1 MPKKKTILD
10 FHKMKEAGEK
20 VTWMT
25 AYDYPQATF
34 LEEAGIDMI
43 LVGDSLGMIVLGYN
57 GTIPVTMDD
66 CIRHT
71 QAVRRGAPNTFVVG
85 DMPFGSYQTSPEAAV
100 ENAVRF
106 MKECDVDAVKL
117 EGGKRVAPQISA
129 IRDAGIVVIGHLGLT
144 PQSSGQMGGFK
155 AQGRTADSAM
165 VIVEDSVAVYE
176 AGAHLLLLE
185 GIPDEVGQAVT
196 EMLPIPVYGI
206 GAGAQTDGQLLI
218 CGDALGLFQAFT
230 PKFVKVYAQL
240 AETCTEA
247 YKEFIED
254 VHTGNFPTE
263 DHFYR
268 MKEGEVEKFDDAM
281 SKFEFAQKIRK
292 TLGV

>member
-10 FHKMKEAGEK
+10 FYKMKETGEK

-25 AYDYPQATF
+25 AYDYPQASF
-34 LEEAGIDMI
+34 LEAAGIDMI
-43 LVGDSLGMIVLGYN
+43 LVGDSLGMIVLGYD

-85 DMPFGSYQTSPEAAV
+85 DMPFGSYQVSPELAV

-106 MKECDVDAVKL
+106 CKECSVDAVKL
-117 EGGKRVAPQISA
+117 EGGFRVAAQIEA
-129 IRDAGIVVIGHLGLT
+129 IRDAGIVIIGHLGLT

-155 AQGRTADSAM
+155 AQGRTAESAM
-165 VIVEDSVAVYE
+165 VIVEDAIAVYE

-185 GIPDEVGQAVT
+185 GIPDEVGQAIT

-206 GAGAQTDGQLLI
+206 GAGSHCDGQLLI
-218 CGDALGLFQAFT
+218 CGDSLGLFQAFT
-230 PKFVKVYAQL
+230 PKFVKKYSNL
-240 AETCTEA
+240 AEICTNA
-247 YKEFIED
+247 YKEYIED
-254 VHTGNFPTE
+254 VHTGKFPGKE
-263 DHFYR
+263 HFYT
-268 MKEGEVEKFDDAM
+268 MIEGEVDKFREELEQ
-281 SKFEFAQKIRK
+281 FK
-292 TLGV
+292 TEEEE

>member
-10 FHKMKEAGEK
+10 FYKMKETGEK

-25 AYDYPQATF
+25 AYDFPQASF

-85 DMPFGSYQTSPEAAV
+85 DMPFGSYQISSEEAV
-100 ENAVRF
+100 KNAVRF
-106 MKECDVDAVKL
+106 LKEADVDAVKL
-117 EGGKRVAPQISA
+117 EGGQRVAPQISA

-165 VIVEDSVAVYE
+165 VIVEDALAVYE
-176 AGAHLLLLE
+176 AGVHLLLLE
-185 GIPDEVGQAVT
+185 GIPDEVGKAIT

-206 GAGAQTDGQLLI
+206 GAGSHTDGQLLI
-218 CGDALGLFQAFT
+218 CGDALGLFEAFT
-230 PKFVKVYAQL
+230 PKFVKKYANV
-240 AETCTEA
+240 AEVCTNA
-247 YKEFIED
+247 YKDYIND
-254 VHTGNFPTE
+254 VHNGTFPSK
-263 DHFYR
+263 DHFYT
-268 MKEGEVEKFDDAM
+268 MKEGEIEA
-281 SKFEFAQKIRK
+281 FEAAVAKIK
-292 TLGV
+292 VKK